1 MKSILIGLAILASST
16 AHAQYKCT
24 INGKTTYSDV
34 PCAPNAKN
42 VGELQDNL
50 TSDQQIQRLQQSL
63 KEQKQINSIDA
74 KNDSYRRNYE
84 RQANDITSREAA
96 QASAQESARQ
106 RRCASLDY
114 DIKNNQRGVA
124 RYQDFGWQRSLT
136 QQENELKRN
145 RESYDRD
152 CR

>member
-1 MKSILIGLAILASST
+1 MNRLIPIILAIVPAV
-16 AHAQYKCT
+16 ACAQYKCT
-24 INGKTTYSDV
+24 TNGKTTYSDV
-34 PCAPNAKN
+34 PCAHNAKH

-63 KEQKQINSIDA
+63 KEQRQANSIDA
-74 KNDSYRRNYE
+74 KNDAYRRNHE
-84 RQANDITSREAA
+84 RQANDIAAREAA
-96 QASAQESARQ
+96 QANAQESARQ
-106 RRCASLDY
+106 RRCANLDY